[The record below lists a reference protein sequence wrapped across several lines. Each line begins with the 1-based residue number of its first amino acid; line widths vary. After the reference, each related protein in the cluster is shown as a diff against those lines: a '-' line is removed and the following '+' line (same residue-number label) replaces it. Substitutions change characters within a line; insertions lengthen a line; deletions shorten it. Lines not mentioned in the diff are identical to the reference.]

1 MSISII
7 LPTYNEKG
15 NIIQLIRNIIRT
27 VKKITNNFRI
37 YVVDDN
43 SPDKTGEI
51 CKSHFATNN
60 NVIVYIRKKRGFASA
75 ILYGI
80 MKSKEDV
87 IVVMDTD
94 FSHNPKL
101 IPMLVSKLKKFDMVL
116 ASRYVKNGGGE
127 NKKRYWMSKIYNLYL
142 RYILRIN
149 ISDFLFGFF
158 CVKRKFLL
166 KNKLL
171 NHSIFTGFGDYFIR
185 LIYYIN
191 KSGGMLVE
199 VPAFY
204 KARIYGVS
212 KSDPKKVII
221 TYTLTS
227 LQLLMKDLFN
237 LNKIKMTSN
246 YL

>member
-15 NIIQLIRNIIRT
+15 NIIQLIGHITRS

-51 CKSHFATNN
+51 CKSHFAKSN
-60 NVIVYIRKKRGFASA
+60 NVTVYIRKKRGFASA

-80 MKSKEDV
+80 MKSKEEV

-101 IPMLVSKLKKFDMVL
+101 IPMMVSKLKKFDMVI
-116 ASRYVKNGGGE
+116 ASRYAKKGGAE
-127 NKKRYWMSKIYNLYL
+127 NKIRYLLSKIYNIYL

-149 ISDFLFGFF
+149 ITDFLFGYF
-158 CVKRKFLL
+158 CVKRKYLL
-166 KNKLL
+166 NNKLL
-171 NHSIFTGFGDYFIR
+171 KQSIFTGFGDYFMR

-204 KARIYGVS
+204 RARIYGTS

-227 LQLLMKDLFN
+227 LQLLMKDLF
-237 LNKIKMTSN
+237 IKKKD
-246 YL
+246 